1 MDIQETVRLSA
12 DLLWSRQ
19 AQEISILEVG
29 DLVGYADYFV
39 VVTARNEKHA
49 QALASHLE
57 RRLRGIG
64 IRSLG
69 REGVKNGRWAL
80 VDFGDFVVHIFHPE
94 DRALYDLESLWHEA
108 PKMDWQPPKNMVQT
122 AIPQD

>member
-19 AQEISILEVG
+19 AQEISILEVN

-49 QALASHLE
+49 QALANHLE
-57 RRLRGIG
+57 RRLRGLG

-80 VDFGDFVVHIFHPE
+80 VDFGDFVVHIFQMFFQCFHWF
-94 DRALYDLESLWHEA
+94 RNCYTS
-108 PKMDWQPPKNMVQT
+108 
-122 AIPQD
+122 